1 MVWTAPRTWTA
12 GEVVT
17 ASIMNAHV
25 RDDLNALRTPAVATK
40 TAAYII
46 TDADDVIRC
55 DATTAAF
62 IVTLPTAVGITGRR
76 FEIKKIDAT
85 ANAVTVDGN
94 GAETIDGALT
104 FALTGQY
111 DAITVRS
118 NGTGWDLV

>member
-17 ASIMNAHV
+17 ASIMNVHV

-40 TAAYII
+40 TAAYIV

-55 DATTAAF
+55 DATLGAF
-62 IVTLPTAVGITGRR
+62 TITLPTAVGITGRQ
-76 FEIKKIDAT
+76 FELKKVDAS

-94 GAETIDGALT
+94 AAETIDGAAT
-104 FALTGQY
+104 FALTAQY

-118 NGTGWDLV
+118 NGTNWDLV